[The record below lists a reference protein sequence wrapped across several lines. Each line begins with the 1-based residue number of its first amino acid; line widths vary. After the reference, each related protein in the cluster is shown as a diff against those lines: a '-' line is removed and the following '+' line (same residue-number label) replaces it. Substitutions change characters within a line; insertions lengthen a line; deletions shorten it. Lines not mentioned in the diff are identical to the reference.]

1 MNFWYIQRLWSQE
14 ENNLHL
20 NSRVRASSSNMELDI
35 FLFEYFNELETV
47 NEFWVVQLQY
57 F

>member
-47 NEFWVVQLQY
+47 NEF
-57 F
+57 